1 MKKVTFEEYKEQQ
14 FELIKRKDPAIHTK
28 CEVELYP
35 SFWAVWGYLR
45 AHELFLNDKF
55 YEARKLSQKV
65 AHETGI
71 EIHPGATIG
80 KGLFI
85 DHGSGV
91 IIGETAELGDN
102 ITLYQG
108 VTLGGTGKEQG
119 KRHPTL
125 GDNVMVSA
133 GAKVLGSF
141 KIGENSKI
149 GAGSVV
155 LKEVPANCTVVG
167 VPGRIV
173 KQDGAK
179 IPRMDMN
186 QVDLPD
192 PISNDIKELQVD
204 NLRMHKKLMEL
215 ENQLKMVAH
224 AQCAKEEKEQ

>member
-80 KGLFI
+80 ENFFV
-85 DHGSGV
+85 DHGHGV
-91 IIGETAELGDN
+91 VIGETAIIGNDV
-102 ITLYQG
+102 TLYQG
-108 VTLGGTGKEQG
+108 VTLGGTGKEKG

-125 GDNVMVSA
+125 GNNVLVGA
-133 GAKVLGSF
+133 GAKVLGSIT
-141 KIGENSKI
+141 IGNNVKI

-155 LKEVPANCTVVG
+155 VKDVPSDTTVVG
-167 VPGRIV
+167 IPAKIV
-173 KQDGAK
+173 KGVNAK
-179 IPRMDMN
+179 IEVEDLD
-186 QVDLPD
+186 QVDMPD
-192 PISNDIKELQVD
+192 PIVSDIDALK
-204 NLRMHKKLMEL
+204 L
-215 ENQLKMVAH
+215 ENEELKRRIAIL
-224 AQCAKEEKEQ
+224 EKKFAEL